1 MHQNGHSTRRTLA
14 RLAFADHMDRLV
26 ASKSAPSPKG
36 KALGEIR
43 GVTIA
48 LTTALC
54 YALQPSLKPIQSV
67 TSNHLVRFRSTSPR
81 KNLPPS
87 ISRKRAEANF
97 LCSFE
102 RVFVAGHC
110 QTKQITWRDFALQ
123 GYGIPDLITFAWSTQ
138 QNQATVLSLE
148 ALRQK
153 LQRQQF
159 TAFELKL
166 RDWRKGIVQA
176 YRYRYF
182 CDCSIVV
189 LPGDVAERASKRL
202 ELFASLDVGLWS
214 FDPDSDVITKY
225 FTPHQ
230 GTARNLEARNKAIES
245 ILNKIQ
251 LCKALK

>member
-1 MHQNGHSTRRTLA
+1 M
-14 RLAFADHMDRLV
+14 
-26 ASKSAPSPKG
+26 
-36 KALGEIR
+36 
-43 GVTIA
+43 
-48 LTTALC
+48 
-54 YALQPSLKPIQSV
+54 
-67 TSNHLVRFRSTSPR
+67 
-81 KNLPPS
+81 
-87 ISRKRAEANF
+87 
-97 LCSFE
+97 
-102 RVFVAGHC
+102 
-110 QTKQITWRDFALQ
+110 Q

>member
-1 MHQNGHSTRRTLA
+1 M
-14 RLAFADHMDRLV
+14 
-26 ASKSAPSPKG
+26 
-36 KALGEIR
+36 
-43 GVTIA
+43 
-48 LTTALC
+48 
-54 YALQPSLKPIQSV
+54 
-67 TSNHLVRFRSTSPR
+67 
-81 KNLPPS
+81 
-87 ISRKRAEANF
+87 
-97 LCSFE
+97 
-102 RVFVAGHC
+102 
-110 QTKQITWRDFALQ
+110 Q
-123 GYGIPDLITFAWSTQ
+123 GYGIPDLITFAWSTD

-153 LQRQQF
+153 LQRQQL

-182 CDCSIVV
+182 CDRSIVV
-189 LPGDVAERASKRL
+189 LPGVVADRASKRL

-214 FDPDSDVITKY
+214 FDPDTDVITKY

>member
-1 MHQNGHSTRRTLA
+1 M
-14 RLAFADHMDRLV
+14 
-26 ASKSAPSPKG
+26 
-36 KALGEIR
+36 
-43 GVTIA
+43 
-48 LTTALC
+48 
-54 YALQPSLKPIQSV
+54 

-102 RVFVAGHC
+102 RAFVAGHC
-110 QTKQITWRDFALQ
+110 QTKQITWHDFALQ

-138 QNQATVLSLE
+138 QNQSTALSLE

-166 RDWRKGIVQA
+166 RDWRKGLVQA

-182 CDCSIVV
+182 
-189 LPGDVAERASKRL
+189 
-202 ELFASLDVGLWS
+202 
-214 FDPDSDVITKY
+214 
-225 FTPHQ
+225 
-230 GTARNLEARNKAIES
+230 
-245 ILNKIQ
+245 
-251 LCKALK
+251 

>member
-1 MHQNGHSTRRTLA
+1 MRVSSGIWIAHC
-14 RLAFADHMDRLV
+14 
-26 ASKSAPSPKG
+26 ASHGDLLSSGVVPK
-36 KALGEIR
+36 
-43 GVTIA
+43 T
-48 LTTALC
+48 
-54 YALQPSLKPIQSV
+54 IQSV
-67 TSNHLVRFRSTSPR
+67 TSNHLIRFISTSPR
-81 KNLPPS
+81 KNLPPI

-102 RVFVAGHC
+102 RAFVAGYC
-110 QTKQITWRDFALQ
+110 RTKQITWRDFALQ
-123 GYGIPDLITFAWSTQ
+123 GYGIPDLITFAWSTP
-138 QNQATVLSLE
+138 QNQGTLFSLE

-153 LQRQQF
+153 LQRQRL

-189 LPGDVAERASKRL
+189 LPRDVVDKASKRL
-202 ELFASLDVGLWS
+202 ELFGSLDVGLWS
-214 FDPDSDVITKY
+214 FDPDTDVITKY

-230 GTARNLEARNKAIES
+230 GTARNLEARNKAIEL

-251 LCKALK
+251 LCKAFK

>member
-1 MHQNGHSTRRTLA
+1 MSSLRSPRCFVRLGSRTSSQ
-14 RLAFADHMDRLV
+14 F
-26 ASKSAPSPKG
+26 K
-36 KALGEIR
+36 
-43 GVTIA
+43 
-48 LTTALC
+48 
-54 YALQPSLKPIQSV
+54 SV

-102 RVFVAGHC
+102 RAFVTGHC
-110 QTKQITWRDFALQ
+110 QTKQITWHDFALQ
-123 GYGIPDLITFAWSTQ
+123 GYGIPDLITFAWSNQ
-138 QNQATVLSLE
+138 QYQTPALSLE

-182 CDCSIVV
+182 CDSSIVV
-189 LPGDVAERASKRL
+189 IPSDVAVRASQRL
-202 ELFASLDVGLWS
+202 ELFTSLDVGLWS
-214 FDPDSDVITKY
+214 FAPDTDVITEY
-225 FTPHQ
+225 FAPHQ
-230 GTARNLEARNKAIES
+230 GTARNLEAETRAIGA
-245 ILNKIQ
+245 ILNKVQ

>member
-1 MHQNGHSTRRTLA
+1 MIKLLR
-14 RLAFADHMDRLV
+14 
-26 ASKSAPSPKG
+26 SAAAPGSQFK
-36 KALGEIR
+36 
-43 GVTIA
+43 
-48 LTTALC
+48 
-54 YALQPSLKPIQSV
+54 SV
-67 TSNHLVRFRSTSPR
+67 TSNHLVRFRSISPR

-102 RVFVAGHC
+102 RAFVAGHC
-110 QTKQITWRDFALQ
+110 QTKQITWHDFALQ
-123 GYGIPDLITFAWSTQ
+123 GYGIPDLITFAWSSQ
-138 QNQATVLSLE
+138 QNQSHALSLE

-166 RDWRKGIVQA
+166 RDWRKGLVQA

-189 LPGDVAERASKRL
+189 LPSNVALKPSQRL
-202 ELFASLDVGLWS
+202 ELFTSLDVGLWS
-214 FDPDSDVITKY
+214 FAPDTHLITKY

-245 ILNKIQ
+245 ILSKIQ

>member
-1 MHQNGHSTRRTLA
+1 MHQNGHSARRTLA
-14 RLAFADHMDRLV
+14 
-26 ASKSAPSPKG
+26 
-36 KALGEIR
+36 ALGFCGSYESPR
-43 GVTIA
+43 SQHECAKPKRESARRNSRSDHCAYHGA
-48 LTTALC
+48 LLRSA
-54 YALQPSLKPIQSV
+54 AVPQANSGRV

-159 TAFELKL
+159 
-166 RDWRKGIVQA
+166 
-176 YRYRYF
+176 
-182 CDCSIVV
+182 
-189 LPGDVAERASKRL
+189 
-202 ELFASLDVGLWS
+202 SLL
-214 FDPDSDVITKY
+214 
-225 FTPHQ
+225 
-230 GTARNLEARNKAIES
+230 L
-245 ILNKIQ
+245 LNSN
-251 LCKALK
+251 CATGAKALYRHTDTGTSATAQSLSFPEMLPRGPLSVWNFLHR

>member
-1 MHQNGHSTRRTLA
+1 MLLPRCFA
-14 RLAFADHMDRLV
+14 RLCCG
-26 ASKSAPSPKG
+26 P
-36 KALGEIR
+36 
-43 GVTIA
+43 
-48 LTTALC
+48 
-54 YALQPSLKPIQSV
+54 LKPLQSV
-67 TSNHLVRFRSTSPR
+67 TSNHLVRFRSSSPR

-102 RVFVAGHC
+102 RAFVAGHC
-110 QTKQITWRDFALQ
+110 QTRQITWCDFALQ
-123 GYGIPDLITFAWSTQ
+123 GYGIPDLITFAWRAH
-138 QNQATVLSLE
+138 QNQAPASSLE

-153 LQRQQF
+153 LQCQQL

-182 CDCSIVV
+182 CDRSIVV
-189 LPGDVAERASKRL
+189 LPGDVADRASKRL
-202 ELFASLDVGLWS
+202 ELFGSLDVGLWS
-214 FDPDSDVITKY
+214 FDPDTDLITKY
-225 FTPHQ
+225 FTPLQ
-230 GTARNLEARNKAIES
+230 GTARNLQARNKAIES

>member
-1 MHQNGHSTRRTLA
+1 M
-14 RLAFADHMDRLV
+14 
-26 ASKSAPSPKG
+26 
-36 KALGEIR
+36 
-43 GVTIA
+43 
-48 LTTALC
+48 
-54 YALQPSLKPIQSV
+54 
-67 TSNHLVRFRSTSPR
+67 TSNHLVRFRSSSPR

-102 RVFVAGHC
+102 RAFVAGHC

-123 GYGIPDLITFAWSTQ
+123 GYGIPDLITFAWSTD

-153 LQRQQF
+153 LQRQQL

-182 CDCSIVV
+182 CDRSIVV
-189 LPGDVAERASKRL
+189 LPEMLPIGPLSVWNFSNR
-202 ELFASLDVGLWS
+202 WM
-214 FDPDSDVITKY
+214 SDCGVLIL
-225 FTPHQ
+225 TP
-230 GTARNLEARNKAIES
+230 T
-245 ILNKIQ
+245 
-251 LCKALK
+251 

>member
-1 MHQNGHSTRRTLA
+1 
-14 RLAFADHMDRLV
+14 
-26 ASKSAPSPKG
+26 
-36 KALGEIR
+36 
-43 GVTIA
+43 
-48 LTTALC
+48 
-54 YALQPSLKPIQSV
+54 V
-67 TSNHLVRFRSTSPR
+67 TSNHLVRFRSSSPR

-102 RVFVAGHC
+102 RVFVHGHC

-123 GYGIPDLITFAWSTQ
+123 GYGIPDLITFAWNTQ
-138 QNQATVLSLE
+138 QTSVLSLE

-166 RDWRKGIVQA
+166 HDWRKGLVQA

-189 LPGDVAERASKRL
+189 LPSGVAERASQHL

-214 FDPDSDVITKY
+214 FAPDTDVITKY

-245 ILNKIQ
+245 ISNKIQ

>member
-1 MHQNGHSTRRTLA
+1 M
-14 RLAFADHMDRLV
+14 
-26 ASKSAPSPKG
+26 
-36 KALGEIR
+36 
-43 GVTIA
+43 
-48 LTTALC
+48 
-54 YALQPSLKPIQSV
+54 
-67 TSNHLVRFRSTSPR
+67 
-81 KNLPPS
+81 
-87 ISRKRAEANF
+87 
-97 LCSFE
+97 
-102 RVFVAGHC
+102 
-110 QTKQITWRDFALQ
+110 
-123 GYGIPDLITFAWSTQ
+123 
-138 QNQATVLSLE
+138 LSLE

>member
-1 MHQNGHSTRRTLA
+1 LWEFVSLAHCAYHSALLCSGA
-14 RLAFADHMDRLV
+14 VHSCQ
-26 ASKSAPSPKG
+26 SK
-36 KALGEIR
+36 
-43 GVTIA
+43 
-48 LTTALC
+48 
-54 YALQPSLKPIQSV
+54 SV

-102 RVFVAGHC
+102 RAFVDGHC

-123 GYGIPDLITFAWSTQ
+123 GYGIPDLITFAWSSQ
-138 QNQATVLSLE
+138 QNQAIVMSLD

-153 LQRQQF
+153 LQRQQV

-182 CDCSIVV
+182 CDSSIVV
-189 LPGDVAERASKRL
+189 LPDDVAERASKRL
-202 ELFASLDVGLWS
+202 ELFGSLDVGLWS
-214 FDPDSDVITKY
+214 FDPDTHVITKY

-245 ILNKIQ
+245 ILSKIQ

>member
-1 MHQNGHSTRRTLA
+1 MWRFSPFPTEEEKAKTVFTKNCRHLFLWLAGCCHTWIKVTLA
-14 RLAFADHMDRLV
+14 SENRDKTFT
-26 ASKSAPSPKG
+26 
-36 KALGEIR
+36 LGSRISS
-43 GVTIA
+43 
-48 LTTALC
+48 
-54 YALQPSLKPIQSV
+54 QFKSV

-102 RVFVAGHC
+102 RAFVDGHC
-110 QTKQITWRDFALQ
+110 QTKQITWHDFALQ

-138 QNQATVLSLE
+138 QNQSPALSLE

-153 LQRQQF
+153 LQCQQF

-166 RDWRKGIVQA
+166 RDWRKGLVQA

-189 LPGDVAERASKRL
+189 LPSDVAVKASQRL
-202 ELFASLDVGLWS
+202 ELFISLDVGLWS
-214 FDPDSDVITKY
+214 FAPDTDVITKY
-225 FTPHQ
+225 FTPHP
-230 GTARNLEARNKAIES
+230 GSARNLEARNKAIES

>member
-1 MHQNGHSTRRTLA
+1 L
-14 RLAFADHMDRLV
+14 RLPRCFVRLCSCPSSQFR
-26 ASKSAPSPKG
+26 ACLKSSSP
-36 KALGEIR
+36 
-43 GVTIA
+43 
-48 LTTALC
+48 
-54 YALQPSLKPIQSV
+54 LQK
-67 TSNHLVRFRSTSPR
+67 HEPR

-102 RVFVAGHC
+102 RIFVAGHC

-123 GYGIPDLITFAWSTQ
+123 GYGIPDLITFAWSTHQ
-138 QNQATVLSLE
+138 DQATLLSLE

-153 LQRQQF
+153 LQRQQL

-182 CDCSIVV
+182 CDRSIVV
-189 LPGDVAERASKRL
+189 LPGDVADRASKRL

-214 FDPDSDVITKY
+214 SIP
-225 FTPHQ
+225 TP
-230 GTARNLEARNKAIES
+230 T
-245 ILNKIQ
+245 
-251 LCKALK
+251 

>member
-1 MHQNGHSTRRTLA
+1 
-14 RLAFADHMDRLV
+14 
-26 ASKSAPSPKG
+26 
-36 KALGEIR
+36 
-43 GVTIA
+43 
-48 LTTALC
+48 
-54 YALQPSLKPIQSV
+54 V

-102 RVFVAGHC
+102 RAFVAEHC

-123 GYGIPDLITFAWSTQ
+123 GYGIPDLITFAWSTD
-138 QNQATVLSLE
+138 QNQTTVLSLE

-153 LQRQQF
+153 LQRQQL

-166 RDWRKGIVQA
+166 RDR
-176 YRYRYF
+176 
-182 CDCSIVV
+182 SIVV
-189 LPGDVAERASKRL
+189 LPGDVADRASKRL
-202 ELFASLDVGLWS
+202 ELFESLDVGLWS
-214 FDPDSDVITKY
+214 FDPDTDVITKY